1 MYSNLAPLLA
11 LPFFLTHLALQVSA
25 EPEVLRPLPSWDEQA
40 VWGKRALGYGD
51 RLKLREKEHLMWG
64 NPKSM
69 LPSNFKFHELIPN
82 RYIHIYVRKYDSI
95 YREQRTSN
103 INGEIQISS

>member
-1 MYSNLAPLLA
+1 MHSSLATSLA
-11 LPFFLTHLALQVSA
+11 FLPVLTHLTLQVSA
-25 EPEVLRPLPSWDEQA
+25 EPEVLRPLPSWDHDG
-40 VWGKRALGYGD
+40 VWGKRELAYED

-69 LPSNFKFHELIPN
+69 PPSNFKSHELIPN

-95 YREQRTSN
+95 YRE
-103 INGEIQISS
+103 